1 MSTFQRILFGFVAV
15 AVIFVTVQPLAVAQ
29 TTSTA
34 RTSPSPVAP
43 VSNPCPRFKAGSI
56 VHQPPALFSSNGVL
70 SVRFSYQQTTDSAGR
85 LLHCFMT
92 PNGLE
97 DPTLHV
103 KPGDTLNITVT
114 NNTPASPL
122 GEMFNPPNCG
132 DDTVEFT
139 PPSASADSVGSSVNI
154 HYHGTNVTPQC
165 HGDNV
170 TKTIINSGSTF
181 QYSFTFPTDEPSGLY
196 W

>member
-1 MSTFQRILFGFVAV
+1 MLRRALLLSTILTNVLL
-15 AVIFVTVQPLAVAQ
+15 LAFASTDSSAQ
-29 TTSTA
+29 TVSSAPTA
-34 RTSPSPVAP
+34 TRVAP
-43 VSNPCPRFKAGSI
+43 AANPCQRFKAGG
-56 VHQPPALFSSNGVL
+56 VVQNPPALFSSNGVL

-103 KPGDTLNITVT
+103 KPGDRLNITVT

-122 GEMFNPPNCG
+122 GQMFNPPNCG

-139 PPSASADSVGSSVNI
+139 PPAAGANSVGSSMNI

-170 TKTIINSGSTF
+170 TKTIINSGSSF
-181 QYSFTFPTDEPSGLY
+181 QYSF
-196 W
+196 